1 MGEHELGLRL
11 IRGFTLTVDGAAVPL
26 VWSAQRLLAYLAVQ
40 AHPVARN
47 AIAGAL
53 WPSTVEA
60 KANAS
65 LRTSLFRVQRVSR
78 DLIDVGSQNLAIA
91 APVDVDLRQA
101 RHEAALLLDASA
113 DGSAMLTTAT
123 RARLSADLLPGW
135 YGDEDWLL
143 TEQEQYRQLRLYA
156 LEALCARLIVARRYG
171 EAVDAGLAAVR
182 ADPLRESAHEML
194 VKAHLAA
201 GNRRDAMSQYERC
214 RRILHDEL
222 GLPPSPA
229 LRRLLPVVQ
238 KTG

>member
-91 APVDVDLRQA
+91 APVHVDLRQA
-101 RHEAALLLDASA
+101 RHEAALLLDTSA